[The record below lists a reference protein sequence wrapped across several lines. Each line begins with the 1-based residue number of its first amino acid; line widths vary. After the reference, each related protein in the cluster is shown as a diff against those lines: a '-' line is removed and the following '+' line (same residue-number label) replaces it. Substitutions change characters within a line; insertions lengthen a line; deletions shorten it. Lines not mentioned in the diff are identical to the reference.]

1 MSSRLRTVLLTC
13 CVAVLGAV
21 VAVLVWGAGTR
32 PAEMTLDAYLGHLS
46 AGRITSATMSDATN
60 RVEGELED
68 GTRYSVPYPAE
79 YADELTAQLA
89 AAPNGVE
96 VRVSSGGGLLGRISG
111 WMGNILLFL
120 LVAAA
125 AVLVWTFTGARSAP
139 LRRFSA
145 FRGGARPPKETYSDV
160 AGIDE
165 AIAELEDL
173 QQYLADP
180 RSFKE
185 IGARAPRGVLLCG
198 PSGTGKSLLARA
210 TAGEAGVPLFSMSG
224 SDFVNLRAGESAT
237 RIRELFRDAR
247 REAPAIVFMDDLEV
261 LGRRHSADES
271 AIGREQDRALG
282 QLLAEI
288 DSLEP
293 DSGVVVLSATN
304 RPEVLDPSLLRPGRF
319 HRRISLELPD
329 LDGRLKILELHTRR
343 VPTAS
348 EVDLD
353 SVARHTAG
361 FSGADLA
368 AVVNEAAL
376 LSARAGEGLVRSTW
390 FEEAVDRT
398 LAGPERSGRIPSAE
412 ERRTTAV
419 HESGHAVVITAMQ
432 GIDPVHKVS
441 IVGRDRALGM
451 TVAAPEDDREL
462 RTRSELVDDLVALL
476 AGRAAETVILGE
488 PSSAAADDIHRATEI
503 ARRMVC
509 ELGMSE
515 TLGPRR
521 IGISPSEG
529 DPNGDAAISD
539 DLAARVDDE
548 IGRLLAEASSKAVT
562 VVMANRVTVE
572 RLADELLDHE
582 TVRGATLEALLSC
595 VIAQSPVPFGGG
607 LDTGVTEPDV
617 IAELGER
624 EEAP

>member
-1 MSSRLRTVLLTC
+1 MSSRLRTLLLTS
-13 CVAVLGAV
+13 CVAVLGV
-21 VAVLVWGAGTR
+21 VLAVLVWSTGNR
-32 PAEMTLDAYLGHLS
+32 PAEMALDTYLGHLS
-46 AGRITSATMSDATN
+46 AGRVTTATVRDAAN

-68 GTRYSVPYPAE
+68 GTRYTVPYPAE

-89 AAPNGVE
+89 VAPNGVE
-96 VRVSSGGGLLGRISG
+96 VRVSSGGGFLGRISG
-111 WMGNILLFL
+111 WVGNLLPL
-120 LVAAA
+120 LVVGGAL
-125 AVLVWTFTGARSAP
+125 VLIWAFAGTTTYP
-139 LRRFSA
+139 LRRLRS

-160 AGIDE
+160 AGVDE
-165 AIAELEDL
+165 AIEELEDL

-180 RSFKE
+180 RRFKE

-224 SDFVNLRAGESAT
+224 SDFVNLRAGESSL
-237 RIRELFRDAR
+237 RIRDLFRDAHR
-247 REAPAIVFMDDLEV
+247 DVPAIVFMDDLEV
-261 LGRRHSADES
+261 LGHRHAVDDS

-293 DSGVVVLSATN
+293 DSGIVVLAATN

-329 LDGRLKILELHTRR
+329 LDGRRKILELHTRR

-390 FEEAVDRT
+390 FEEAVDRM
-398 LAGPERSGRIPSAE
+398 LAGPEKSGRIPSAE
-412 ERRTTAV
+412 ERRITAV

-503 ARRMVC
+503 ARGMVC
-509 ELGMSE
+509 DLGMSE

-521 IGISPSEG
+521 IGMSPKEG
-529 DPNGDAAISD
+529 DVAAEGLVSD

-548 IGRLLAEASSKAVT
+548 IGRLLAEASSKAVN
-562 VVMANRVTVE
+562 VVMANRLTIE
-572 RLADELLDHE
+572 RLANELLDHE
-582 TVRGATLEALLSC
+582 TVRGATLEALLSG
-595 VIAQSPVPFGGG
+595 VVAQPPVPFGGG
-607 LDTGVTEPDV
+607 LDAGVSEPDV